1 MLEIYTNRQQTSVPL
16 GKLRH
21 TAPRNKGKRER
32 LGKGMRH
39 NITCSGD
46 VILVLL
52 KAVPIQY
59 VRYIRPKTW
68 RQRCFHDI
76 QLQGIKGKERDWGGK
91 ET

>member
-21 TAPRNKGKRER
+21 IAPRNKGKRER
-32 LGKGMRH
+32 LGRERD
-39 NITCSGD
+39 ITCSGEG
-46 VILVLL
+46 ILVLL
-52 KAVPIQY
+52 KVVPIQY
-59 VRYIRPKTW
+59 VRYIRLKTW